1 MDVETTEA
9 VHQLG
14 ELELHNEQGSP
25 DQGAQDHGRTKPA
38 TTDAE
43 GVWDEAFLVRF
54 SPGDSENPLNWSTKL
69 KWGVTVAVSGTGFVR
84 IMVSTVGMT
93 LLNSASCPFKGSSNF
108 RIQTDNRHAPQMMA
122 PAIETIAAEL
132 SMSTTESTMALSVYL
147 LATAF
152 GPLVIGPLSEI
163 YGRSKIFH
171 FTNVWFLIWN
181 LVCGFANSK
190 GLLIAARL
198 LAGFGASAVYS
209 LAYGVLGDV
218 WSAEQRGR
226 SLSLYLLIP
235 LTGSAVGPIVG
246 GFIVQYSTWRWMFW
260 ASTILQVTVE
270 VASFFLFSES
280 FAPVLLRRRAE
291 KQREE
296 TGDSRYHTE
305 MDIRESG
312 RSAAWKLRRSLSRPL
327 RLLAFHPIIQIQAII
342 EGINYGLLY
351 FALASFSSL
360 YVRAYGE
367 SIAISGLHYIAICT
381 GTISGSQICG
391 PLMDFFYRKRLAAR
405 NGPDTHVPELR
416 IPLLLPGVLITP
428 VGLVLYGWAAQYHLS
443 WLVVDVGA
451 ALLSL
456 GMQVFD
462 TTLHAYVMDAY
473 PEHVSSASAATQVL
487 RSLLAFAFP
496 LFSSNMYQ
504 ALGYGWGNS
513 LLAFL
518 SIGVALPV
526 TGILYRFGATLRAR
540 QQSSY

>member
-1 MDVETTEA
+1 
-9 VHQLG
+9 
-14 ELELHNEQGSP
+14 
-25 DQGAQDHGRTKPA
+25 
-38 TTDAE
+38 
-43 GVWDEAFLVRF
+43 
-54 SPGDSENPLNWSTKL
+54 
-69 KWGVTVAVSGTGFVR
+69 
-84 IMVSTVGMT
+84 
-93 LLNSASCPFKGSSNF
+93 
-108 RIQTDNRHAPQMMA
+108 MMA
-122 PAIETIAAEL
+122 PAIDTIADEL
-132 SMSTTESTMALSVYL
+132 SMSTAESTMALSVYL

-152 GPLVIGPLSEI
+152 GPLIIGPLSEI

-171 FTNVWFLIWN
+171 LTNMWFLIWN

-209 LAYGVLGDV
+209 LAYGVLSDV
-218 WSAEQRGR
+218 WSAAQRGR

-260 ASTILQVTVE
+260 ATTILQVTVE
-270 VASFFLFSES
+270 VASIFLFFES

-291 KQREE
+291 KQRKE

-312 RSAAWKLRRSLSRPL
+312 RSSAWKLRRSLSRPL
-327 RLLAFHPIIQIQAII
+327 RLLAFHPIIQIQAIL

-360 YVRAYGE
+360 YVSAYGE
-367 SIAISGLHYIAICT
+367 SVSVSGLHYIAICT
-381 GTISGSQICG
+381 GTISGSQLCG
-391 PLMDFFYRKRLAAR
+391 PLMDFFYKRLAAR
-405 NGPDTHVPELR
+405 NGNTHIPELR

-428 VGLVLYGWAAQYHLS
+428 IGLLLYGWAAEFHLF

-496 LFSSNMYQ
+496 LFSSKLYER
-504 ALGYGWGNS
+504 LGFGWGNS